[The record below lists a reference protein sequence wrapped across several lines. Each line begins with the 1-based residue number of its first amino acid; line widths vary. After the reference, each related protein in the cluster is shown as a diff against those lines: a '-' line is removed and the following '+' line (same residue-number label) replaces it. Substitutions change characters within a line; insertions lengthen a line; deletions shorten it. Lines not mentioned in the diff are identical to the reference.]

1 VDVIQNVADGLLVAL
16 SPQNLLFVLLGVSV
30 GMMVGVLP
38 GLGPAPTV
46 ALLLP
51 ITFGLDASTAVILL
65 AGVYYGAMYG
75 GTITSVLLRIP
86 GEAASVVS
94 TVDGHE
100 MAKQGQAGRAL
111 GLAAIGSF
119 VGGLVATCCLVLFA
133 PALADFALNFGSP
146 EYAVLALLGL
156 VLVAYTSA
164 GTMTKSLVAVG
175 IGLLLASIGQ
185 DPMSGSSRWSFGV
198 PELMGGIDVVAVI
211 MGLFGLAE
219 VLENVVGNRRGRSMT
234 ENIGRVLPTRADL
247 MENAAAIGRG
257 SLIGTGLGLVPGG
270 GGVLASLVSY
280 GVERKVSRTPE
291 RFGSGAPQAV
301 SGPETANNA
310 ASISTFIPL
319 LTLGFPPN
327 GVLAVIFGALL
338 IQGVTPGP
346 TLIAEHPD
354 IFWGVVGSM
363 VVGNLILLV
372 MNIPLLP
379 VFVRIARIPAAV
391 MSTLTVAVLLAGA
404 YSINGSTFDVGVMV
418 AAGVVGYLL
427 RRIGIPPAPIVLA
440 FILGP
445 IFETN
450 FRRSLVLADGGFG
463 IFLSSPTAV
472 VLLVVTV
479 LVLLS
484 TALPRV
490 RERRRTLEPAD

>member
-1 VDVIQNVADGLLVAL
+1 MDILQNLADGLQVAL
-16 SPQNLLFVLLGVSV
+16 APQNLLFVLLGVSV

-51 ITFGLDASTAVILL
+51 ITFGLEPSTAVIML

-100 MAKQGQAGRAL
+100 MARQGHAGRAL

-133 PALADFALNFGSP
+133 PALAGFALNFGSP
-146 EYAVLALLGL
+146 EYTVLALLGL
-156 VLVAYTSA
+156 ILVAYTSA
-164 GTMTKSLVAVG
+164 GTMVKSLVAVG

-185 DPMSGSSRWSFGV
+185 DPMSGASRWAFGV
-198 PELMGGIDVVAVI
+198 PDLMGGIDIVAVI
-211 MGLFGLAE
+211 MGLFGLTE
-219 VLENVVGNRRGRSMT
+219 ILVNIVENRRGVST
-234 ENIGRVLPTRADL
+234 TNAVGRVLPTGRDL
-247 MENAAAIGRG
+247 KDNTGAIGRG

-280 GVERKVSRTPE
+280 GVERKISRTPE
-291 RFGSGAPQAV
+291 RFGHGAPQAV

-310 ASISTFIPL
+310 ASISSFIPL

-346 TLIAEHPD
+346 TLISDHPD

-379 VFVRIARIPAAV
+379 VFVRIAKIPPAV
-391 MSTLTVAVLLAGA
+391 MSTLTVAILIVGA
-404 YSINGSTFDVGVMV
+404 YTINGNTFDVAVMV
-418 AAGVVGYLL
+418 AAGLAGYLL
-427 RRIGIPPAPIVLA
+427 RGIGVPPAPIVLA

-450 FRRSLVLADGGFG
+450 FRRSLVLSDGGFG
-463 IFLSSPTAV
+463 IFASSPTAV
-472 VLLVVTV
+472 VLLALTI
-479 LVLLS
+479 LVLIS
-484 TALPRV
+484 TALPLV
-490 RERRRTLEPAD
+490 RQRRRTLEAEN